1 LYKRNEKN
9 NFSASF
15 RAKYQIIFKKC
26 RYRNNLSKN
35 NITFAVQKKHKKLHK
50 NMELKKSPKASLEDK
65 KMLFVMMGLVMV
77 LSLLYIG
84 FEWTESEV
92 KVYDSFDT
100 SMLAEEEIEIVQTQQ
115 ELPPPPPPPV
125 PDVVEVINI
134 VEDDV
139 IVESVEIN
147 TEDDKNK
154 EVVIQAPVAAP
165 IEEEDNVVFQVVE
178 TMPSFP
184 GGDAALFKFLG
195 DNVKYPVIA
204 QENGIQGRVICQ
216 FVVNKDGSIVDVEV
230 VRPVDPSLDKE
241 AIRVIKSMPKWSPGK
256 QRGKS
261 VRVKYTLP
269 VNFKLQ

>member
-1 LYKRNEKN
+1 
-9 NFSASF
+9 
-15 RAKYQIIFKKC
+15 
-26 RYRNNLSKN
+26 
-35 NITFAVQKKHKKLHK
+35 
-50 NMELKKSPKASLEDK
+50 MELKKSIKASLEDK
-65 KMLFVMMGLVMV
+65 KIVFVMMGLVMA
-77 LSLLYIG
+77 LSLVYIG

-100 SMLAEEEIEIVQTQQ
+100 SLLAEEEIEIVQTQQ

-139 IVESVEIN
+139 IVESVEIT

-178 TMPSFP
+178 TMPAFP
-184 GGDAALFKFLG
+184 GGDANLFKFLG
-195 DNVKYPVIA
+195 ENVKYPVIA

>member
-1 LYKRNEKN
+1 
-9 NFSASF
+9 
-15 RAKYQIIFKKC
+15 
-26 RYRNNLSKN
+26 
-35 NITFAVQKKHKKLHK
+35 
-50 NMELKKSPKASLEDK
+50 MELKKSPKASLEDK

-125 PDVVEVINI
+125 PDVVEVINV

-139 IVESVEIN
+139 IVESVQIN

-184 GGDAALFKFLG
+184 GGDQALFKFLG
-195 DNVKYPVIA
+195 ENVKYPVIA

-241 AIRVIKSMPKWSPGK
+241 AIRVIKSMPAWSPGK

>member
-1 LYKRNEKN
+1 
-9 NFSASF
+9 
-15 RAKYQIIFKKC
+15 
-26 RYRNNLSKN
+26 
-35 NITFAVQKKHKKLHK
+35 
-50 NMELKKSPKASLEDK
+50 MELKKSLKASLEDK
-65 KMLFVMMGLVMV
+65 KMLFVMMGLVMA

-92 KVYDSFDT
+92 KVYDDVAS
-100 SMLAEEEIEIVQTQQ
+100 AAVEEEEIEIIQTQQ
-115 ELPPPPPPPV
+115 NTPPPPPPPA

-139 IVESVEIN
+139 LVESVSIE
-147 TEDDKNK
+147 TEDNK
-154 EVVIQAPVAAP
+154 TDVVIQGPVSSGP
-165 IEEEDNVVFQVVE
+165 VVEEDDGNVVFQVVE

-184 GGDAALFKFLG
+184 GGDAALFKFLS

-216 FVVNKDGSIVDVEV
+216 FVVNRDGSIVDVEV

-241 AIRVIKSMPKWSPGK
+241 AIRVIKSMPNWSPGK
-256 QRGKS
+256 QRGKA

-269 VNFKLQ
+269 VNFRLQ